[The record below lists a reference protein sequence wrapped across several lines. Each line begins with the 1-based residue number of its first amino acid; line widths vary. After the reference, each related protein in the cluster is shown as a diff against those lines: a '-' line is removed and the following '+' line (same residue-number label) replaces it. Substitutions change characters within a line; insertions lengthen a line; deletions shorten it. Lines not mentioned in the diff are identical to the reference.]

1 MGVGT
6 GEAYLTKGE
15 LACAETTEP
24 NARDARPPRASLVL
38 RSPVSARMVARTTHI
53 LRPVCMAISGVDM
66 FPHKT
71 IGAPPS
77 PAPTVVTLYAAMDTA
92 AEAPASG
99 PVQAG
104 QPAEA
109 EVAHAEG
116 APAAEAAGEPSPMVS
131 ATRLV
136 LLHANWS
143 GDHRL
148 IDGRQHAT
156 LGASR
161 SCRCPSKSST

>member
-6 GEAYLTKGE
+6 GEAYFTKGE
-15 LACAETTEP
+15 LASAETTEP
-24 NARDARPPRASLVL
+24 NARAARPPRASLVL
-38 RSPVSARMVARTTHI
+38 RSPVSARMVARTTHTW
-53 LRPVCMAISGVDM
+53 RPVCMALSGVDM

-71 IGAPPS
+71 FGAPPG
-77 PAPTVVTLYAAMDTA
+77 PAPALGTPYAAMDTA
-92 AEAPASG
+92 PEAPASE

-116 APAAEAAGEPSPMVS
+116 APAAEAAGEPSPVES
-131 ATRLV
+131 ATRVV

-143 GDHRL
+143 GDHWL

-161 SCRCPSKSST
+161 SCRCPSKPST